1 MNLGLSLGLTGRAS
15 GASTPTPPSTPP
27 SVVDSIQGGGTSSPQ
42 SGDSTLVATG
52 SNRQVFVSAMSGTS
66 RTWTS
71 TTATI
76 TGSAGTV
83 TIPRVD
89 FRYNGT
95 NTFEATSQFLVAE
108 AALSGAGNGPYTV
121 EVTATASN
129 GAATKLGFVAVSI
142 QDAPNAPT
150 STIVAG
156 SNLNSSSITPTAANS
171 LVIAAQGSSTGS
183 SGATMTGATLLQSN
197 FTFGDGVYVGAVQHG
212 TTELTVSTN
221 IAARDVFAM
230 FAFAPG

>member
-15 GASTPTPPSTPP
+15 GGGATPSTPP

-42 SGDSTLVATG
+42 SGDDTLVATG
-52 SNRQVFVSAMSGTS
+52 SNRQVFVSAMSGTD

-76 TGSAGTV
+76 TGSGGTV

-95 NTFEATSQFLVAE
+95 NTLEATSQFLIAE
-108 AALSGAGNGPYTV
+108 AAISSAGDGPYTV
-121 EVTATASN
+121 QVTATASD

-142 QDAPNAPT
+142 QDAPNVPT
-150 STIVAG
+150 NTIAADN
-156 SNLNSSSITPTAANS
+156 NLSSGTITPTAADS
-171 LVIAAQGSSTGS
+171 LVIAAQGSSTAS
-183 SGATMTGATLLQSN
+183 SGATMTGASLLQN
-197 FTFGDGVYVGAVQHG
+197 NYTFGDGVYVGAVQHG
-212 TTELTVSTN
+212 ATELTVSTN
-221 IAARDVFAM
+221 VTGRVVFAM